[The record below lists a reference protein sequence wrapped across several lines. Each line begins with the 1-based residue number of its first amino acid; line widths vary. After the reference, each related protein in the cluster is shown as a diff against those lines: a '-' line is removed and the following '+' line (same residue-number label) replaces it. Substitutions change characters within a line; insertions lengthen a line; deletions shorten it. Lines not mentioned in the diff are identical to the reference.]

1 MHLRQHGLESN
12 QEGEN
17 EMAFKKIQHEL
28 LEIAERCDRRG
39 KHELAEKI
47 RETVEGLRWSGFN
60 SRITLAFDLALES
73 KRNATFKSVL
83 PRVAS
88 FSGYSIDELKN
99 IPHIQEYFEYAKRI
113 EKRRAARERELQRH
127 LVMNLH
133 D

>member
-1 MHLRQHGLESN
+1 
-12 QEGEN
+12 
-17 EMAFKKIQHEL
+17 MAFKKIQNEL

-47 RETVEGLRWSGFN
+47 RETVEGLRWSGFD

-73 KRNATFKSVL
+73 KRNATFNSIL
-83 PRVAS
+83 PTVAS
-88 FSGYSIDELKN
+88 FSGYNVEEVRN
-99 IPHIQEYFEYAKRI
+99 IPHIQEYFEYAKRT